1 MTGWAWIH
9 GRNNLPW
16 DERIRLDVWYIDH
29 WSFWLDLRILAT
41 TPLMVLEREGLYG
54 KEDVTPDFKGF

>member
-16 DERIRLDVWYIDH
+16 EERIELDVWYVGH
-29 WSFWLDLRILAT
+29 WSLWLDLRILAK
-41 TPLMVLEREGLYG
+41 TPLMVLKREGLYG
-54 KEDVTPDFKGF
+54 KEGTTPDFKGF